1 MGALLDHGASSGDL
15 RGLTDK
21 MLAQY
26 IAEQVD
32 GPVRDQSRFPTWTTQ
47 SHRLAGA
54 CCSLCG
60 AATAEP
66 S

>member
-1 MGALLDHGASSGDL
+1 MAALLNHGASSREI
-15 RGLTDK
+15 RGLTDE

-32 GPVRDQSRFPTWTTQ
+32 GPARAESRFPTWTTQ
-47 SHRLAGA
+47 SHRLAGG